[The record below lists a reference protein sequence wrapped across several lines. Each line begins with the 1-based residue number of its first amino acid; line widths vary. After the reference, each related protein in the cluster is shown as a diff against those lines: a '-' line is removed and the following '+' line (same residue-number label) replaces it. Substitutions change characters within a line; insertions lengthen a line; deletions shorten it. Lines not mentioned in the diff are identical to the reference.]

1 MGVNAQAA
9 LRMLRERARQLVTR
23 GMAECCRCAN
33 DELFAQVE
41 CAEDVEEQTRYLDA
55 MRIWHGAHRMVGAGL
70 ARRLDQ
76 ALGGWAAGAE
86 PAANPPEGEPP
97 RWIDGEDLTELI
109 RIDAMA
115 AAVRTRIH
123 PALTELIARVEALT
137 GTSMPARQFA
147 FAPDFVL
154 GAFAREISALGLD
167 AGARRILLRSCQE
180 TLLEALSGV
189 VTQANGLLR
198 SLGVALPADD
208 RGGTPTDPDA
218 ASASNN
224 AASAPSPPGTGPAAA
239 GEEAAAPHGPPPR
252 GASLRLV
259 ATLSGE
265 RSWAG
270 AAEPWS
276 AELPLTELPL
286 TELPATELPLA
297 ELPLAELPL
306 TELPLTELLRELA
319 GERCDPDADPPSGLL
334 ERARAGLASRGRQLD
349 ALHPLD
355 LQLLRLIDALFGN
368 LAEGW
373 MPQPLREL
381 LRGADVAI
389 AALASRDPQFLDKPW
404 HPGRR
409 LLAEIIVAASEL
421 LDPDDYRDAELFRGA
436 VEMIAALGRLPAQ
449 PRRLAQRLVE
459 FVALVERERDHAE
472 QRAEWILQEAGV
484 QERANTA
491 HGRVAAVVGARLI
504 GRNYPLALL
513 DLVERA
519 WCRVLFLAWFRYGD
533 SAPQWHAAVHLLDQ
547 LVGLLGDEQPD
558 PDLVERVWLALGDNL
573 DRIAF
578 NRFEARRLLDDLR
591 GCLGG
596 DAAEMQRPGVVWAPE
611 EARELGDPR
620 LRVAIAALR
629 LALPGEPE
637 AEDHRLEQALSDV
650 DLSRADSLRPSG
662 WLEIEDDATGER
674 LRARLLGVVQPS
686 GMHLLDAG
694 KGGIHRLPKRRLA
707 LALKEGRLLARDN
720 SRLFEQ
726 ALERAFEQVSEAI
739 GLCQPGSSQ
748 PELHQSGSPSATIH
762 ALPVRRTL

>member
-9 LRMLRERARQLVTR
+9 LRMLRERARQFVTR

-41 CAEDVEEQTRYLDA
+41 CAEDAEDQTRYMDA

-86 PAANPPEGEPP
+86 PAGHPAEGEPP

-115 AAVRTRIH
+115 AAVRTAVH
-123 PALTELIARVEALT
+123 PALAELIARVETLT
-137 GTSMPARQFA
+137 GTSIPPRQFA

-154 GAFAREISALGLD
+154 SAFAREISALGLD
-167 AGARRILLRSCQE
+167 ADARRILLRSCQE

-189 VTQANGLLR
+189 VAQANGLLR
-198 SLGVALPADD
+198 SLGVALPADG
-208 RGGTPTDPDA
+208 RGGMPREPDVASGSSTASASNA
-218 ASASNN
+218 ASAS
-224 AASAPSPPGTGPAAA
+224 AGALAGTGLAAA
-239 GEEAAAPHGPPPR
+239 GEGATAPHGPPRR

-259 ATLSGE
+259 ATLPGE
-265 RSWAG
+265 RSQVD
-270 AAEPWS
+270 AAELS
-276 AELPLTELPL
+276 LA
-286 TELPATELPLA
+286 ELPLA
-297 ELPLAELPL
+297 ELPLAEL
-306 TELPLTELLRELA
+306 LRELA
-319 GERCDPDADPPSGLL
+319 GQRRNPDAGPPPGLL
-334 ERARAGLASRGRQLD
+334 ERAQAALASRGRQLD

-355 LQLLRLIDALFGN
+355 LQLLRLIDALFGR

-381 LRGADVAI
+381 LAGADVAI

-409 LLAEIIVAASEL
+409 LLAEIIVAASDL
-421 LDPDDYRDAELFRGA
+421 LDPDDYHDAELFRCA
-436 VEMIAALGRLPAQ
+436 AEMIAALGRLPAE

-459 FVALVERERDHAE
+459 FVAVVERAREHAE
-472 QRAEWILQEAGV
+472 QQAERILQEAGV
-484 QERANTA
+484 QERANVA

-547 LVGLLGDEQPD
+547 LVGLLGDAQPD
-558 PDLVERVWLALGDNL
+558 ADLVERLWLALGDSL

-596 DAAEMQRPGVVWAPE
+596 DVAGMQRPGVIWAPE

-637 AEDHRLEQALSDV
+637 AEDHRLEQSLSDV
-650 DLSRADSLRPSG
+650 DLSRTDSLRPGG
-662 WLEIEDDATGER
+662 WIEIEDDATGER
-674 LRARLLGVVQPS
+674 MRARLLGVVQPS

-694 KGGIHRLPKRRLA
+694 KGGIQRVPKRRLA

-726 ALERAFEQVSEAI
+726 ALDRALEQVSEAV
-739 GLCQPGSSQ
+739 GLRQ
-748 PELHQSGSPSATIH
+748 PESSSATIH